1 MRGILLSLSFAFLLV
16 AAGPARATGAAA
28 LPDGQTASITAAAP
42 VYALQIPD
50 KKIEITVGERGGS
63 AAWYRNPVWIAIAA
77 LAVIVLLLL
86 VIVAA
91 RGGGTTVV
99 KD

>member
-1 MRGILLSLSFAFLLV
+1 MRGILLSLTCAFALL
-16 AAGPARATGAAA
+16 AAA
-28 LPDGQTASITAAAP
+28 PSRSSAAPVSVAPSMSAAAP

-50 KKIEITVGERGGS
+50 KKIEITVGEKGTTV
-63 AAWYRNPVWIAIAA
+63 AWYRNPVWIAIAA
-77 LAVIVLLLL
+77 LGVIVLVLL

-99 KD
+99 RD

>member
-1 MRGILLSLSFAFLLV
+1 MRGILLSLTFAFALIGV
-16 AAGPARATGAAA
+16 APARS
-28 LPDGQTASITAAAP
+28 ASAVPASVTPSMSAAP

-50 KKIEITVGERGGS
+50 KKIEITVGEKGTTV
-63 AAWYRNPVWIAIAA
+63 AWYRNPVWIAIAA